1 MAAATST
8 LLSIGMAGLSVAGA
22 ANQYNALGAQ
32 NEFQKRMTEIN
43 IRRAKAAQADA
54 LERGQ
59 DKANKYRSGVQ
70 RLVGSQKTAIA
81 GQGISLSGESAS
93 GIINDTFEQG
103 YADARN
109 IETNAFR
116 ESLGYG
122 MQATDYASNQML
134 DNAATGTK
142 QVGTL
147 LQGFTNAGLALY
159 GK

>member
-8 LLSIGMAGLSVAGA
+8 ILSATMAGLSVAGA
-22 ANQYNALGAQ
+22 ANQIGALGAQ
-32 NEFQKRMTEIN
+32 NEFSKRMTEIN
-43 IRRAKAAQADA
+43 IRRAKAAQGDA

-70 RLVGSQKTAIA
+70 RLVGSQKAAIA
-81 GQGISLSGESAS
+81 GQGISISGESAS
-93 GIINDTFEQG
+93 GIITDTIDQG
-103 YADARN
+103 YEDARN

-122 MQATDYASNQML
+122 MQATDYASNQAL

-142 QVGTL
+142 QLGTL
-147 LQGFTNAGLALY
+147 LTGFTNAGLALY